1 MYVRILLF
9 ISIMILSSYS
19 QDHNAK
25 TKRAQQSPTPDQ
37 RGTKQSP
44 LVIKPLKPDQTDEEI
59 NRDEEER
66 KNKSKNDGNI
76 VKLTAA
82 LALIALGQLGIY
94 AYQAQKLRQTVK
106 SAEDQ
111 SKATERHIGEAERSA
126 NAMEEIA
133 ATIDKGNKDFAR
145 AYLVVVIGGA
155 IYQQRREGQDD
166 LFFEANPTLINTGS
180 TPARKVSFSIAVDIL
195 PVPIPEDF
203 TFPIPETEVKDAG
216 LVGPH
221 QQHGLAATLNRFV
234 PDDEVQAIKEGKDR
248 ALCVWGLVT
257 YEDMY
262 GKPHSTKF
270 GQWLTWWP
278 NGRVFGYYLAGQN
291 DFD

>member
-1 MYVRILLF
+1 MA
-9 ISIMILSSYS
+9 LSLYS
-19 QDHNAK
+19 QDHK
-25 TKRAQQSPTPDQ
+25 SKPKQAQEASTAEQ
-37 RGTKQSP
+37 RGTENSP
-44 LVIKPLKPDQTDEEI
+44 LFVKTIVAPKTQEEAD
-59 NRDEEER
+59 RDEADR
-66 KNKSKNDGNI
+66 KEKSANDRRATQ
-76 VKLTAA
+76 LTLA
-82 LALIALGQLGIY
+82 LAVIAFLQFLVY
-94 AYQAQKLRQTVK
+94 AYQSWKLKQTVK
-106 SAEDQ
+106 AAGEQ
-111 SKATERHIGEAERSA
+111 SEAMERHIGEANRSA

-133 ATIDKGNKDFAR
+133 STIDRGNKDFAR

-166 LFFEANPTLINTGS
+166 LFFEANPTLINSGS
-180 TPARKVSFSIAVDIL
+180 TPARRVGFKIAIDIL

-203 TFPIPETEVKDAG
+203 TFPLPDTEVKDAG
-216 LVGPH
+216 IVGPH
-221 QQHGLAATLNRFV
+221 QQTGLTATLNRFV
-234 PDDEVQAIKEGKDR
+234 PDDEVQNIKEGKER
-248 ALCVWGLVT
+248 GLCVWGLVT